1 MKYSIKVAL
10 SVALAM
16 LFVSVIAQAQETF
29 PRTNP
34 NLGTKLNVLAVG
46 PYSSGIG
53 ETLEKRA
60 CTSGCCDPV
69 YSLPCGQLCCKTL
82 TCSLSGT
89 SCGCAAGSFEC
100 SDGSGGCCPYMSTC
114 APNNMCKTTTF
125 GGSGKNSAVSGK
137 ASSGAMAAAIAM
149 AAVFVNA

>member
-1 MKYSIKVAL
+1 MKYSIKIAL

-16 LFVSVIAQAQETF
+16 LFVSVNAQAQETF

-100 SDGSGGCCPYMSTC
+100 SDGSGCCPYLSTC